1 MLKNYILA
9 LIVFNLSACAT
20 VYSVPP
26 PSPGTV
32 PSGLHLD
39 DRVEVITLDGD
50 KHKFVITKIDGTGIG
65 GSAEFFAYTDIKHIR
80 LRVASGPS
88 PSTVAKVAGLVALA
102 ITVST
107 AASGAKDAGRAVG
120 CVISNSC
127 PR

>member
-1 MLKNYILA
+1 MFKNYMLA
-9 LIVFNLSACAT
+9 LLVFNLSACAT

-32 PSGLHLD
+32 PSGLRLD

-50 KHKFVITKIDGTGIG
+50 KHKFVITKIDSTGIG
-65 GSAEFFAYTDIKHIR
+65 GSAEFFAYTEIKSIS
-80 LRVASGPS
+80 LRQASSPS

-102 ITVST
+102 ITVSR
-107 AASGAKDAGRAVG
+107 AAGGAKDAGRAVG
-120 CVISNSC
+120 CVFSQTC